1 MQLKS
6 TLGKLDSKSTIL
18 VITPSANTQKTV
30 RSAVKF
36 LSRKRGSKGLY
47 LVLNKPAE
55 RVKGDL
61 EKQKINTKDIFFID
75 TLSAS
80 MGGEIG
86 WKGPILY
93 ISNPADITE
102 IGIAISNFI
111 AKHKGKKW
119 ILVDSL
125 ITLKL
130 YTTEDML
137 AKFAQTLTLKA
148 GGDVQ
153 LVMITTK
160 IKGDTLTNKIIPF
173 FDEIVTVE

>member
-1 MQLKS
+1 MQLKAAFA
-6 TLGKLDSKSTIL
+6 KLDSKKSIL
-18 VITPSANTQKTV
+18 VVTPSAMTQDTA

-47 LVLNKPAE
+47 MVLNKPAE

-80 MGGEIG
+80 IGGEIG
-86 WKGPILY
+86 WKGQILY
-93 ISNPADITE
+93 SSNPADITE
-102 IGIAISNFI
+102 MGIAVSNFI
-111 AKHKGKKW
+111 AKHNGRKW
-119 ILVDSL
+119 ILMDSL

-148 GGDVQ
+148 GNDVQ
-153 LVMITTK
+153 LVVITAKT
-160 IKGDTLTNKIIPF
+160 KGDTFTNKIIPF
-173 FDEIVTVE
+173 FDDVVMVE